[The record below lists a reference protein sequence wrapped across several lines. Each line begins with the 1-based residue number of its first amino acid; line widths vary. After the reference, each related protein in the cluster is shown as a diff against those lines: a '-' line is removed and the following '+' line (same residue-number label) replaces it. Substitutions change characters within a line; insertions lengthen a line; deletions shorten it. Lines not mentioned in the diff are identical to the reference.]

1 MFQQEVT
8 FLEHIVNKDGI
19 KPNPENV
26 SEILEWSIPCNVT
39 EVRQILVMASYY
51 WKFVKDFSAI
61 ARPLIQLTKKDRNE
75 ECDIACTKLKR
86 CLTGPERVI
95 SYASR
100 TMNKAETNCYVTDK
114 EC

>member
-75 ECDIACTKLKR
+75 ECDIACT
-86 CLTGPERVI
+86 
-95 SYASR
+95 
-100 TMNKAETNCYVTDK
+100 
-114 EC
+114 